1 MSFDEAINAY
11 FFIDETNDDEPA
23 ELSSA
28 FATLKE
34 HIKND
39 NHIKWIQS
47 QEGFSLIRSGKLTR
61 KDVFIF
67 AKFDGELF
75 EQLQT
80 TKCLIVGPKCLIN
93 CLHKCEPIPSS
104 SSPIFTT
111 AMRGLHISASGLNA
125 ADKEKIRILVSW
137 MGGSYFQNLGRSI
150 THLLSNTIKSTKY
163 EHATLN
169 GIPVMHVEWV
179 HNVWQKS
186 CSTNSVSATDPEF
199 DKYKLPVFYEVNIT
213 CSGIDSEKK
222 AEIMRLVEENGG
234 TYNRAFRSQYTDI
247 VITERNKANSD
258 KYQAAIKYK
267 KDVLVPEWIF
277 DSVTKGFAL
286 PTKNYK
292 VTTMKASTPTKSDH
306 SVSDYTQLSD
316 VSRISVMNASKRMDL
331 TVNDSICSTLNE
343 TGRSQ
348 GMAKAVLTKQANSVV
363 PQYKSILA
371 EICPKKSKK
380 AGTFLDGCCIYLSGF
395 RGEEKDK
402 LNRIL
407 NAGGA
412 TRYDEIN
419 ENLTH
424 IIVGQLDEAD
434 FRAWRS
440 QGLLSVV
447 NIVRLDWLLESINQK
462 QPASEN
468 IYRVSLPTN
477 REPDAPSPSSKKT
490 LRSMNH
496 SFKQPDLPTRKR
508 LFSGGA
514 SATPT
519 TSEPPSSDNS
529 STLSKNEEDDLISQY
544 SQDTPVVLMPP
555 PLPMATPRLEDASS
569 IRMPP
574 PMSSSTQ
581 SSSVGVPPPA
591 PAVSAPLTTDSEMSN
606 GLTTLD
612 YENLNFLQGMAVY
625 IDPKHFDDEFHTQL
639 VCECE
644 AAHGNVVK
652 ANFRDPVDYAIVSF
666 EKTLDVK
673 KLPVKARNIVTELY
687 VEECMKQNKLVPIEY
702 FHRHIPNTADA
713 GPLKG
718 MTIVVSIYAGLERD
732 FVDAVAQ
739 LLGASVNKTFVK
751 REKPLLICPQPE
763 GSKYEGAI
771 KWQYPVVTS
780 KWLLDCAEMGEKLP
794 YNDYLVGDSP
804 LDFPSSPAL
813 REKNSN
819 ELSRTLTPRV
829 TQQAPVRMDTSESI
843 ENVAVPPA
851 VAAPAPAAN
860 LNVTTEFTP
869 LRNKRVTELAGPSRK
884 SLGGDSPQTPTNC
897 AGRPSCNFELMD
909 EILAE
914 IEDEDE
920 RECLREVILEMRN
933 NQTPEL
939 ERIRRQACTPIN
951 RKLPTPKGIPDFC
964 TTPEFEQRMSEEIER
979 RWRLPTKKLKPNTP
993 IEEIRKRMLRATC
1006 KMIGIEYKGYT
1017 ESPAST
1023 TPVVKPAAVAANE
1036 TTTPLAGTLSRKKSS
1051 FQEKMDFE
1059 DCSTNNSAQTPELKQ
1074 ISEYLKNC
1082 ESRRQSIQKPK
1093 KPQMFD
1099 NTEQDDG
1106 RVMRFESE
1114 QFGGGTEEMVTWKD
1128 PTEFSVSRRSK
1139 SASMQFVGT
1148 PRFSISCSSDSM
1160 RQEIIEKS
1168 QRLRG
1173 EISENLTNYDPECT
1187 HFLCERPNR
1196 GEKMLGCIASGKWV
1210 LGLAYIEEC
1219 FAQNCFVNE
1228 ELFEWG
1234 NPKAFNLPELT
1245 KEEQVI
1251 ANAAHRWRKQL
1262 ADSDEPNAGAFS
1274 GFHAILRISDRHKE
1288 SLKNVIKAGHGKIL
1302 QVESPYSSSDQVR
1315 HATHCF
1321 VDVKKA
1327 PLTPSDYAVLM
1338 EHGVKVLSQLYI
1350 NAYLMNGKDADV
1362 GPYTLKI

>member
-1 MSFDEAINAY
+1 MSFDETLHAY
-11 FFIDETNDDEPA
+11 FFIDEHSDDEPT

-34 HIKND
+34 HIKNEK
-39 NHIKWIQS
+39 HIKWIQS
-47 QEGFSLIRSGKLTR
+47 QEGFALIKSGKLTK

-67 AKFDGELF
+67 AKFEGELF

-93 CLHKCEPIPSS
+93 CLHRCEPIPLS

-125 ADKEKIRILVSW
+125 AEKEKIRVLVSW

-163 EHATLN
+163 EHASLN
-169 GIPVMHVEWV
+169 GIPVMHVDWV

-186 CSTNSVSATDPEF
+186 CAQNAVAATDPEF

-213 CSGIDSEKK
+213 CSGLDSEKK
-222 AEIMRLVEENGG
+222 AEVMRLVEENGG

-277 DSVTKGFAL
+277 DSVAKGFAL
-286 PTKNYK
+286 PTKSYK

-316 VSRISVMNASKRMDL
+316 VSRISMMNSSKRMDL
-331 TVNDSICSTLNE
+331 TVNDSVCSTLND
-343 TGRSQ
+343 TARSQ
-348 GMAKAVLTKQANSVV
+348 GMAKAVLTKQASAAGQ
-363 PQYKSILA
+363 QYKAILA

-440 QGLLSVV
+440 EGLLSVV

-496 SFKQPDLPTRKR
+496 SFKQPDIPTKKR
-508 LFSGGA
+508 LFAAPATTPDPSP
-514 SATPT
+514 SA
-519 TSEPPSSDNS
+519 EEL
-529 STLSKNEEDDLISQY
+529 STISKNEEDDLISQY

-555 PLPMATPRLEDASS
+555 PPPATPRADETPL
-569 IRMPP
+569 RLPP
-574 PMSSSTQ
+574 PVSTSTQ
-581 SSSVGVPPPA
+581 SSTVGVNPA
-591 PAVSAPLTTDSEMSN
+591 PTSAPLTTDSEMSN

-625 IDPKHFDDEFHTQL
+625 IDPDHFDDEFHTQL

-652 ANFRDPVDYAIVSF
+652 DNFKDPVDYAIVSF
-666 EKTLDVK
+666 ERTLDVK
-673 KLPVKARNIVTELY
+673 KLPVKSKNIVTELY

-702 FHRHIPNTADA
+702 FHRYIPNTAEA
-713 GPLKG
+713 CPLKG

-780 KWLLDCAEMGEKLP
+780 KWLLDCAELGQKIP
-794 YNDYLVGDSP
+794 YTDYLVGDSP
-804 LDFPSSPAL
+804 LDFPVSPAL

-819 ELSRTLTPRV
+819 ELSRTLTP
-829 TQQAPVRMDTSESI
+829 APVSVPVQMSHQTPMRMDTDSI
-843 ENVAVPPA
+843 ENAGV
-851 VAAPAPAAN
+851 APAAN

-884 SLGGDSPQTPTNC
+884 SLGGESPQTPTNC
-897 AGRPSCNFELMD
+897 VGRPSCNFELMD

-964 TTPEFEQRMSEEIER
+964 TTPEFEKRMSEEIER

-1006 KMIGIEYKGYT
+1006 KMIGIEYKGDS
-1017 ESPAST
+1017 ESPAQV
-1023 TPVVKPAAVAANE
+1023 TPANVKPAAVTINE

-1074 ISEYLKNC
+1074 ISDYLKNC

-1099 NTEQDDG
+1099 NTEQEDG
-1106 RVMRFESE
+1106 RVLRFESE

-1139 SASMQFVGT
+1139 GASMQFIGT
-1148 PRFSISCSSDSM
+1148 PKFSISCSSDAM
-1160 RQEIIEKS
+1160 RQEIIEKA

-1173 EISENLTNYDPECT
+1173 EVSENLMNYDPECT

-1196 GEKMLGCIASGKWV
+1196 GEKMLGSIASGKWV

-1234 NPKAFNLPELT
+1234 NPKAFNLPELS

-1262 ADSDEPNAGAFS
+1262 SEGSQSNAGAFS
-1274 GFHAILRISDRHKE
+1274 GFCAILRISERHKE
-1288 SLKNVIKAGHGKIL
+1288 SLKNVVKAGHGKIL
-1302 QVESPYSSSDQVR
+1302 QVESPYSSCSEQIR
-1315 HATHCF
+1315 LATHCF

-1327 PLTPSDYAVLM
+1327 PLTTSDYAILKENKVQ
-1338 EHGVKVLSQLYI
+1338 VLSQLYI

-1362 GPYTLKI
+1362 GPYTIKM

>member
-11 FFIDETNDDEPA
+11 FFIDEEKDDEPV

-34 HIKND
+34 HIKNEK
-39 NHIKWIQS
+39 HIKWIQS
-47 QEGFSLIRSGKLTR
+47 QDGFALIRSGKLTR
-61 KDVFIF
+61 KDVFVF
-67 AKFDGELF
+67 AKFEGELF

-104 SSPIFTT
+104 SSPVFTT

-125 ADKEKIRILVSW
+125 ADKEKIRVLVSW
-137 MGGSYFQNLGRSI
+137 MGGSYSQNLGRSI

-169 GIPVMHVEWV
+169 GIPVMHVDWV
-179 HNVWQKS
+179 HHVWQKS
-186 CSTNSVSATDPEF
+186 CTNNSVTATDPEF

-213 CSGIDSEKK
+213 CSGLDGEKK
-222 AEIMRLVEENGG
+222 AEVMRLVEENGG
-234 TYNRAFRSQYTDI
+234 TYNRAFRSQFTDI
-247 VITERNKANSD
+247 VITERNKANTD

-277 DSVTKGFAL
+277 DSVAKGFAL

-292 VTTMKASTPTKSDH
+292 VTTMKASTPTKPDH
-306 SVSDYTQLSD
+306 SVNDYTQLSD
-316 VSRISVMNASKRMDL
+316 VSRISMVNSSKRMDL
-331 TVNDSICSTLNE
+331 TVNDSVCSGLNE
-343 TGRSQ
+343 SAASAPRTQGK
-348 GMAKAVLTKQANSVV
+348 GMAKAVLTKQAISAG
-363 PQYKSILA
+363 PQYRAILA

-380 AGTFLDGCCIYLSGF
+380 AGTFLDGCSIYLSGF

-407 NAGGA
+407 NGGGA
-412 TRYDEIN
+412 TRYDEVN

-434 FRAWRS
+434 FCSWRQ

-468 IYRVSLPTN
+468 IYRVSLPTS

-496 SFKQPDLPTRKR
+496 SFKQPDIPTRKR
-508 LFSGGA
+508 LFS
-514 SATPT
+514 ATAG
-519 TSEPPSSDNS
+519 EAPPPDNS
-529 STLSKNEEDDLISQY
+529 STLTKNDEEDDLLSQY

-555 PLPMATPRLEDASS
+555 PPLAATPKSQETPFKL
-569 IRMPP
+569 PP
-574 PMSSSTQ
+574 PISTSTQ
-581 SSSVGVPPPA
+581 SSSVELNPVP
-591 PAVSAPLTTDSEMSN
+591 APLTTDSEMSN

-625 IDPKHFDDEFHTQL
+625 IDPNHFDDEFHTQL

-652 ANFRDPVDYAIVSF
+652 SNFKDPVDYAIVSF

-673 KLPVKARNIVTELY
+673 KLPVKARHIVTELY

-702 FHRHIPNTADA
+702 FHQHIPNTADA
-713 GPLKG
+713 LPLKG

-739 LLGASVNKTFVK
+739 LLGANVNKTFVK
-751 REKPLLICPQPE
+751 REKPLLICPQAE

-804 LDFPSSPAL
+804 LDFPASPAL

-819 ELSRTLTPRV
+819 ELSRTLTPRT
-829 TQQAPVRMDTSESI
+829 TQPAPTRMDTAEAL
-843 ENVAVPPA
+843 ENIAAPPA
-851 VAAPAPAAN
+851 ASAAASN
-860 LNVTTEFTP
+860 LNVTAEFTP

-884 SLGGDSPQTPTNC
+884 SLGVGDSPQTPTNC

-909 EILAE
+909 QILAE
-914 IEDEDE
+914 IEDEAE
-920 RECLREVILEMRN
+920 RECLREVILEMKN

-939 ERIRRQACTPIN
+939 ERIKRQACTPIN

-964 TTPEFEQRMSEEIER
+964 TTPEFEKRMSEEIER
-979 RWRLPTKKLKPNTP
+979 RWRLPTKKIKPNTP

-1006 KMIGIEYKGYT
+1006 KMMGIEYTGYT
-1017 ESPAST
+1017 ESPAVANTTT
-1023 TPVVKPAAVAANE
+1023 TPVVNKPAASNQI
-1036 TTTPLAGTLSRKKSS
+1036 TPLAGTLTRKKSS

-1059 DCSTNNSAQTPELKQ
+1059 DCSTSNSTQTPELKQ

-1082 ESRRQSIQKPK
+1082 ESRRQSIPKPK
-1093 KPQMFD
+1093 KPQRFD
-1099 NTEQDDG
+1099 NTEQEDG
-1106 RVMRFESE
+1106 RVLRFESE

-1139 SASMQFVGT
+1139 SASMQFIGT
-1148 PRFSISCSSDSM
+1148 PRFSISCSSDPM
-1160 RQEIIEKS
+1160 RQDIIEKS
-1168 QRLRG
+1168 KRLRG
-1173 EISENLTNYDPECT
+1173 EISENLANYDPECT

-1210 LGLAYIEEC
+1210 LGLAYIEES

-1234 NPKAFNLPELT
+1234 NPKAFNLPELS

-1251 ANAAHRWRKQL
+1251 ANAAHRWRKEL
-1262 ADSDEPNAGAFS
+1262 SESDEPNAGAFS
-1274 GFHAILRISDRHKE
+1274 GFNAILRISERHKE

-1302 QVESPYSSSDQVR
+1302 QIESPYSNSDQIR

-1327 PLTPSDYAVLM
+1327 PLTSSDYAVLM
-1338 EHGVKVLSQLYI
+1338 ERGVKVLSQLYI
-1350 NAYLMNGKDADV
+1350 NAYLMNGKDADD
-1362 GPYTLKI
+1362 GPYTLKF